1 MRDPH
6 GQSLDRLGVATC
18 GSVTMLTLP
27 NWPDRSLF
35 LSGFTVAIM
44 VAGEQDG
51 SWMMFRSLMPM
62 NTQPLQIQI
71 LLSLMDRTTI

>member
-6 GQSLDRLGVATC
+6 GQSLDRSGVATC

-27 NWPDRSLF
+27 NWPGRSLF

-44 VAGEQDG
+44 AAGAQDG

-62 NTQPLQIQI
+62 NTQPFQIQI
-71 LLSLMDRTTI
+71 LSRLMEMTTI